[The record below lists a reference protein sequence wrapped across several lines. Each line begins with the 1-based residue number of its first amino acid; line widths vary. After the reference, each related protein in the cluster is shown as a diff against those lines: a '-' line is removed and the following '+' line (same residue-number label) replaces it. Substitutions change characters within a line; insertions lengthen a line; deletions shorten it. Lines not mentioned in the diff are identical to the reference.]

1 MFFIF
6 KIDSNMT
13 KYQKC
18 QNKGT
23 KLKKRLQIERSVAE
37 ISRIRIRKASVSA
50 NSCDV
55 NPTIA

>member
-1 MFFIF
+1 MFFYFQNRLQHNEISEMS
-6 KIDSNMT
+6 K
-13 KYQKC
+13 QK
-18 QNKGT
+18 K

-37 ISRIRIRKASVSA
+37 ISRIRIRKASASA